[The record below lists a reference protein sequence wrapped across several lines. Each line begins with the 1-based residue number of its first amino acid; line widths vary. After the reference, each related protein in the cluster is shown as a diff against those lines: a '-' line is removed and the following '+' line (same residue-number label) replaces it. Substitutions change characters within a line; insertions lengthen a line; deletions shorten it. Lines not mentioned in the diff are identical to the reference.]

1 MDAASHVRCAAVI
14 IWVAAI
20 TKCSSLWSLM
30 FGWNQAPTD
39 YQAVVNVATQL
50 ETSSQKC
57 LGGEAILW
65 GQRQKGIDVS
75 KLAVAKTSSIGFRN

>member
-20 TKCSSLWSLM
+20 TKCSSLLSLM

-50 ETSSQKC
+50 ETIHKLPSKGHFQP
-57 LGGEAILW
+57 GGTQVLE
-65 GQRQKGIDVS
+65 RHK
-75 KLAVAKTSSIGFRN
+75 FN